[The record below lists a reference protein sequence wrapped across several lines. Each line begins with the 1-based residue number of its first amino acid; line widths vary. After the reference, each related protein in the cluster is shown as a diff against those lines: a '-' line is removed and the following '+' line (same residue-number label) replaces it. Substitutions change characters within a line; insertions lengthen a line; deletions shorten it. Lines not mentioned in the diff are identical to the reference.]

1 MKISLIDNYDSFT
14 HLLLRLTEEALGFSP
29 HLMKNDQID
38 FDILAKSD
46 LLILSPGPALP
57 KDSGQLMEVIDRF
70 HGSKPILGVCLGH
83 QALAQYFG
91 ASLKNLNTVTHGVK
105 SRIRILDKSGIFKNM
120 PDFIEVGRYHS
131 WVVDEKTLPTCLE
144 ITAKDEEHG
153 LIMGIKHKELPI
165 QGIQFHPESFM
176 TEMGVEMFKSILV
189 VRE

>member
-14 HLLLRLTEEALGFSP
+14 HLLLRLTEEALGVSP

-38 FDILAKSD
+38 YDIIAKSD

-70 HGSKPILGVCLGH
+70 HSSKPILGVCLGH

-91 ASLKNLNTVTHGVK
+91 ASLKNLNTVTHGIK
-105 SRIRILDKSGIFKNM
+105 SRVRILDKSGIFKNM

-131 WVVDEKTLPTCLE
+131 WVVDEKTLPPCLE
-144 ITAKDEEHG
+144 VIATDEEHG

-176 TEMGVEMFKSILV
+176 TELGLEMFRSILV